1 MTITH
6 PAPRPTLTL
15 EQRRDAYW
23 ESKSRNRRSE
33 DGLLFDGWLHFQT
46 DPATRGQSLLAY
58 LTVMTDGYDA
68 SPGSLYNAID
78 RERARRSGYAGNLT
92 ELALWGRALR
102 EGWNRER
109 IARTEAA
116 GLRAFL
122 KAWLNHPH
130 DAPHGVDDTPDAEV
144 PDAEVPDALLGAG
157 LTPEEVRKARIEALE
172 AALRV
177 QGREAKASLT
187 TERTKARELLAR
199 LDPQAPKGQEADT
212 LALQA
217 LQIVARTDPQAVQ
230 SAVKVAQA
238 GNATPDSEQGRA
250 FLDESRKPLRRVDWG
265 KQHAHDFVT
274 GALPKDGQIFDA
286 HHLPLGE
293 SEARTAGVQV
303 LVFTE
308 RPNHIPQPG
317 GPVTAHSRTF
327 STRSAEVATYALRYQ
342 AILEAR
348 WEAHIRWEPDPYP
361 AHLSVYLTLPGTAT
375 LSDFETP

>member
-6 PAPRPTLTL
+6 PAPRPALTL

-46 DPATRGQSLLAY
+46 DPATRGQSLLTY

-92 ELALWGRALR
+92 ELALWGRAMR
-102 EGWNRER
+102 EGWNGER
-109 IARTEAA
+109 IARTEAT

-122 KAWLNHPH
+122 KLWLGLQIT
-130 DAPHGVDDTPDAEV
+130 DAHAVDDA

-157 LTPEEVRKARIEALE
+157 LTPEEVRKARVEALE

-187 TERTKARELLAR
+187 TERGKARELLAR

-217 LQIVARTDPQAVQ
+217 LQIVARTDPQALQ

-238 GNATPDSEQGRA
+238 GNVAPDSEQGRA

-293 SEARTAGVQV
+293 SEARTVGVQV
-303 LVFTE
+303 LVFVY
-308 RPNHIPQPG
+308 RPSHIPQPG

-342 AILEAR
+342 AIQDAR
-348 WEAHIRWEPDPYP
+348 WEAHVRWEPDPYP
-361 AHLSVYLTLPGTAT
+361 AHLSVYLTLPGMAT
-375 LSDFETP
+375 FSDFETP